1 MDMKGPEN
9 IFLIGPMGSGKTTVG
24 RALARRLDKA
34 FFDSDQVIEER
45 TGVCVAVI
53 FEIEGEQGFRRREK
67 TVIND
72 LTLKKDIVLATGGGS
87 ILDAENRG
95 HLLSRGFVVYLKAP
109 MDQLFERSNRD
120 RNRPLLQT
128 EHPRQTLEAL
138 VRKREPIYRDAA
150 DLIINTDDRAVKQV
164 VDEIHRCCGFA

>member
-1 MDMKGPEN
+1 MDMKGPKN

-24 RALARRLDKA
+24 RALARVLGKA

-45 TGVCVAVI
+45 TGVRVCVI

-67 TVIND
+67 RVIDD

-95 HLLSRGFVVYLKAP
+95 HLLRRGFVVYLKAP
-109 MDQLFERSNRD
+109 VEKLLERSTRD
-120 RNRPLLQT
+120 RYRPLLQT
-128 EHPRQTLEAL
+128 ENPRETLEAL
-138 VRKREPIYRDAA
+138 VRKREPIYRDTA
-150 DLIINTDDRAVKQV
+150 DLIINTDERSVKQV
-164 VDEIHRCCGFA
+164 VDEIHHCCGFA

>member
-1 MDMKGPEN
+1 MKGPEN
-9 IFLIGPMGSGKTTVG
+9 IFLIGPMGSGKSTVG

-45 TGVCVAVI
+45 TGVRVSVI

-67 TVIND
+67 TVIDD
-72 LTLKKDIVLATGGGS
+72 LTLRKDIVLATGGGS

-109 MDQLFERSNRD
+109 VEQLFERSNRD

-128 EHPRQTLEAL
+128 EHPRETLEAL
-138 VRKREPIYRDAA
+138 VRERDPLYRSTA
-150 DLIINTDDRAVKQV
+150 DLIISTDDRTVKQV
-164 VDEIHRCCGFA
+164 VDEIDRCCGFA

>member
-1 MDMKGPEN
+1 
-9 IFLIGPMGSGKTTVG
+9 MGSGKSTVG

-45 TGVCVAVI
+45 TGVRVSVI

-67 TVIND
+67 TVIDD
-72 LTLKKDIVLATGGGS
+72 LTLRKDIVLATGGGS

-109 MDQLFERSNRD
+109 VEQLFERSNRD

-128 EHPRQTLEAL
+128 EHPRETLEAL
-138 VRKREPIYRDAA
+138 LRERDPLYRGAA
-150 DLIINTDDRAVKQV
+150 DLIISTDDRTVKQV
-164 VDEIHRCCGFA
+164 VDEIDRCCGFA

>member
-1 MDMKGPEN
+1 MKGPEN

-72 LTLKKDIVLATGGGS
+72 LTLNKDIVLATGGGS
-87 ILDAENRG
+87 IMDAENRC

-109 MDQLFERSNRD
+109 VDQLFERSNRD

-138 VRKREPIYRDAA
+138 VRKREAIYRDAA

>member
-1 MDMKGPEN
+1 
-9 IFLIGPMGSGKTTVG
+9 MGSGKTTVG

-45 TGVCVAVI
+45 TGVRVCVI
-53 FEIEGEQGFRRREK
+53 FEIEGEQGFRQREK
-67 TVIND
+67 RVIDD

-87 ILDAENRG
+87 ILDAENRR
-95 HLLSRGFVVYLKAP
+95 HLLRRGFVVYLKAP
-109 MDQLFERSNRD
+109 VEKLLERSTRD

-128 EHPRQTLEAL
+128 ENPRETLEAL
-138 VRKREPIYRDAA
+138 VKERDPIYRDTA
-150 DLIINTDDRAVKQV
+150 DFIISTDDHTVKQV